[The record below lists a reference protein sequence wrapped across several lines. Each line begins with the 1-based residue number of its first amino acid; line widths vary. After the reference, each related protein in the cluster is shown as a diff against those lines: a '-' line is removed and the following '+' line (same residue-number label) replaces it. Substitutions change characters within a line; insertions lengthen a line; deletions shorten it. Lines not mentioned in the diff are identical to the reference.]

1 MIFCMDVKWEVFIL
15 FDDMINV
22 LLDNVFFVLIF
33 YSLLL
38 VNFKESFYVGSG

>member
-1 MIFCMDVKWEVFIL
+1 MDVKWEVFIL
-15 FDDMINV
+15 FDDMMNV

-38 VNFKESFYVGSG
+38 VNFKELFYVGSG